1 MSNHDWLWNEYRRVA
16 AKSAVVQG
24 SEYKPLMVFTRGGL
38 SGVLPSLA
46 QPNLPWKVVSEDK
59 VFVTV
64 PSIRDVTGGGLAKRL
79 KVLETRLE
87 LITQGEPVLADPFY
101 EKLTKSF
108 SVFDCDRHSFIV
120 GRVGIVDRVDVLGR
134 FCQALDKHIVSP
146 GWEVGDILIKNERQL
161 GRTICKLA
169 GVSLDFWG
177 KARDHYYQECGE
189 LTDYIVESF
198 REKMND
204 TPKGV
209 F

>member
-1 MSNHDWLWNEYRRVA
+1 MPALLLSRRESRA
-16 AKSAVVQG
+16 
-24 SEYKPLMVFTRGGL
+24 T
-38 SGVLPSLA
+38 
-46 QPNLPWKVVSEDK
+46 
-59 VFVTV
+59 
-64 PSIRDVTGGGLAKRL
+64 RL

-108 SVFDCDRHSFIV
+108 SAFDCDRHSFIV
-120 GRVGIVDRVDVLGR
+120 GRVGIADRVDVLGR
-134 FCQALDKHIVSP
+134 FCQNLDEHIVSP

-169 GVSLDFWG
+169 GVSLDFWE

-189 LTDYIVESF
+189 LTEYIVESF
-198 REKMND
+198 QEKMNG

-209 F
+209 